1 MENNKESTEYVG
13 KVIEG
18 YKINKFLGSGN
29 FSTVYLAERKADGVP
44 CAIKIVNVSNIF
56 IVL

>member
-13 KVIEG
+13 KIIEG

-44 CAIKIVNVSNIF
+44 CAIKIVNVSIF
-56 IVL
+56 L

>member
-1 MENNKESTEYVG
+1 MENSKESTEYVG

-29 FSTVYLAERKADGVP
+29 FSTVYLAERKSDSVP
-44 CAIKIVNVSNIF
+44 CAIKIVNVRKF
-56 IVL
+56 LLVL